1 MRILLM
7 LAVFSV
13 GFLMPV
19 QAGLNAVSADV
30 AQSRLLACLING
42 LVYVAILLPVM
53 LLVQAAGG
61 KAFPLLAE
69 IAKVPWWAH
78 LAGVI
83 GAALVLT
90 QLTAAPQLGAA
101 LLVAIFVA
109 GQAALSASL
118 ASAPGPSVT
127 KAAMPVPLISCGM
140 PTTAA
145 STTAG
150 CETRALSTSAVP
162 SR

>member
-109 GQAALSASL
+109 GQAAGSIAADHYGFPGYKTVVTHPERWAGL
-118 ASAPGPSVT
+118 ALVVIVAILVARPWAHDVGP
-127 KAAMPVPLISCGM
+127 
-140 PTTAA
+140 
-145 STTAG
+145 
-150 CETRALSTSAVP
+150 E
-162 SR
+162 